1 MGIEVRYTLKY
12 LSFLFLMFLS
22 YPLHGQD
29 FGVYNVGDLG
39 LSFFEDIKTNE
50 LGSEVV
56 LYCDDPHD
64 ELPQSMELI
73 LPLRNSDLNNF
84 SFPRAREDKSYSG
97 YDRFYTSRFQ
107 LYLSISGVD
116 DLKKHPIDHPYISSL
131 DKMVYSVESEGE
143 EDGPDDYL
151 WGAYFHF
158 SNKIPG
164 QVIKYIIEN
173 EDVYINL
180 NSWNRIIKSIKIPNE
195 GKALAFKRYL
205 TSCFQEK

>member
-1 MGIEVRYTLKY
+1 
-12 LSFLFLMFLS
+12 
-22 YPLHGQD
+22 
-29 FGVYNVGDLG
+29 
-39 LSFFEDIKTNE
+39 
-50 LGSEVV
+50 
-56 LYCDDPHD
+56 
-64 ELPQSMELI
+64 
-73 LPLRNSDLNNF
+73 
-84 SFPRAREDKSYSG
+84 
-97 YDRFYTSRFQ
+97 
-107 LYLSISGVD
+107 
-116 DLKKHPIDHPYISSL
+116 
-131 DKMVYSVESEGE
+131 MVYSVESEGE